1 VKGKN
6 LLDNPGSTFG
16 GPLTAWL
23 LGSNGRLALEI
34 PERRMGK
41 YHLGLLV
48 PVAASL
54 NTVLVALAVAWYA
67 PAWPFLLWA
76 AAELTIG
83 AGRMGMQLYGRHAVR
98 RRRRP
103 PVELSLTLTL
113 LSSASVG
120 FGAFICLSSQD
131 WAISSVACLS
141 AVATVAGTCLRYYPM
156 PRLVALMIAFGL
168 GPCVLAAMLSAEP
181 LLLIIV
187 LQVPLYAVIMATSAM
202 HVNKSMV
209 RALTAEQENDRR
221 AHHDVL
227 TGLLNRAGLARELN
241 RRTAKGETFALLYL
255 DLDRFKSVN
264 DSFGH
269 QAGDELLKSV
279 ADRLRDS
286 CRSADAIARIG
297 GDEFVI
303 LTATRHAS
311 AAETIGGLVI
321 AAISD
326 EGYFFS
332 KEAAFVGAS
341 IGIAMCPEH
350 GRELGPLLGEADAA
364 LYQAKYSGRGR
375 CIVART
381 GIQPGPVDDR
391 RPVPLAV
398 ARDRVAQSKAA

>member
-1 VKGKN
+1 V
-6 LLDNPGSTFG
+6 DHPGSKIG

-23 LGSNGRLALEI
+23 LGANEPLPI
-34 PERRMGK
+34 DVPESRIGQ
-41 YHLGLLV
+41 YHVGLLV

-54 NTVLVALAVAWYA
+54 NTVLVALAIAWYV

-76 AAELTIG
+76 GAELAIG
-83 AGRMGMQLYGRHAVR
+83 VSRIAFHLYGRRALLQ
-98 RRRRP
+98 RRRP
-103 PVELSLTLTL
+103 PIQVSLALTL
-113 LSSASVG
+113 LSSASIG
-120 FGAFICLSSQD
+120 FGTFICLSSQD
-131 WAISSVACLS
+131 WAISSLACLS

-156 PRLVALMIAFGL
+156 PRLVALMIGLSL
-168 GPCVLAAMLSAEP
+168 GPCVLAALMSGEP
-181 LLLIIV
+181 LLMIIA
-187 LQVPLYAVIMATSAM
+187 LQVPLYALIMATSAM

-241 RRTAKGETFALLYL
+241 KRTAKSESFALLYL
-255 DLDRFKSVN
+255 DLDQFKSVN

-279 ADRLRDS
+279 ADRLRAG
-286 CRSADAIARIG
+286 CRSADVIARIG

-303 LTATRHAS
+303 LTATRNAA
-311 AAETIGGLVI
+311 AAESIGGLII
-321 AAISD
+321 AAVSD
-326 EGYFFS
+326 EGYFFA

-341 IGIAMCPEH
+341 VGIAMCPEH
-350 GRELGPLLGEADAA
+350 GKELGPLLGEADAA

-381 GIQPGPVDDR
+381 GIQPSPVDDR
-391 RPVPLAV
+391 RPVSLV
-398 ARDRVAQSKAA
+398 VAQERIAHSKAA

>member
-1 VKGKN
+1 M
-6 LLDNPGSTFG
+6 DHPGSKIG

-23 LGSNGRLALEI
+23 LGANEPLPI
-34 PERRMGK
+34 DVPESRIGQ
-41 YHLGLLV
+41 YHVGLLV

-54 NTVLVALAVAWYA
+54 NTVLVALAIAWYV

-76 AAELTIG
+76 GAELAIG
-83 AGRMGMQLYGRHAVR
+83 VSRIAFHLYGRRALLQ
-98 RRRRP
+98 RRRP
-103 PVELSLTLTL
+103 PIQVSLALTL
-113 LSSASVG
+113 LSSASIG
-120 FGAFICLSSQD
+120 FGTFICLSSQD
-131 WAISSVACLS
+131 WAISSLACLS

-156 PRLVALMIAFGL
+156 PRLVALMIGLSL
-168 GPCVLAAMLSAEP
+168 GPCVLAALMSGEP
-181 LLLIIV
+181 LLMIIA
-187 LQVPLYAVIMATSAM
+187 LQVPLYALIMATSAM

-241 RRTAKGETFALLYL
+241 KRTAKSESFALLYL
-255 DLDRFKSVN
+255 DLDQFKSVN

-279 ADRLRDS
+279 ADRLRAG
-286 CRSADAIARIG
+286 CRSADVIARIG

-303 LTATRHAS
+303 LTATRNAA
-311 AAETIGGLVI
+311 AAESIGGLII
-321 AAISD
+321 AAVSD
-326 EGYFFS
+326 EGYFFA

-341 IGIAMCPEH
+341 VGIAMCPEH
-350 GRELGPLLGEADAA
+350 GKELGPLLGEADAA

-381 GIQPGPVDDR
+381 GIQPSPVDDR
-391 RPVPLAV
+391 RPVSLV
-398 ARDRVAQSKAA
+398 VAQERIAHSKAA